1 MEVGYVTCTPWKLYF
16 DGSVCDDGRG
26 VVIGNV
32 LISPSGVVFEL
43 SNRLEE
49 FCTNNQ
55 VEYEALLF
63 GLEFLQSM
71 GVKHVEA
78 FGDSLLVVQ
87 QVSKVCQCYNRAL
100 NAYLDKCL
108 DIISCFDQFVI
119 RHIPRED
126 NEKANALAQQASGYN
141 VTKKYFIIRKPMQ
154 IKAESL
160 VLNEL
165 VRPVLETG
173 LTAKGG
179 GNCSSADKSNQKV
192 EAVVQDWRMPII
204 TYLKDPSRGADRN
217 IRHLNIIWL
226 TMSFIVEPPMIF
238 FSNVWVLIRIVLLW
252 EKFMNISMV
261 HINRLLK

>member
-1 MEVGYVTCTPWKLYF
+1 M
-16 DGSVCDDGRG
+16 VCDDGRG
-26 VVIGNV
+26 VGIGNV
-32 LISPSGVVFEL
+32 LISPSGAVFEL

-87 QVSKVCQCYNRAL
+87 QVSKVCQCYNGVL

-108 DIISCFDQFVI
+108 DIISCFDEFVI

-126 NEKANALAQQASGYN
+126 NEKANALAQQASDYN
-141 VTKKYFIIRKPMQ
+141 VTKKYFNIRKPMR

-160 VLNEL
+160 VLDE
-165 VRPVLETG
+165 PV
-173 LTAKGG
+173 
-179 GNCSSADKSNQKV
+179 
-192 EAVVQDWRMPII
+192 
-204 TYLKDPSRGADRN
+204 
-217 IRHLNIIWL
+217 
-226 TMSFIVEPPMIF
+226 
-238 FSNVWVLIRIVLLW
+238 
-252 EKFMNISMV
+252 
-261 HINRLLK
+261 